1 MKLVTEWIVTSHIWE
16 TLLTITTLPFS
27 LLAHFVSVLPRKR
40 LVFCLR
46 VFEFFI
52 SKKLSTNRKKCQTYG
67 FPYLHRINK
76 IKLNYLWYI
85 LLFRVCK
92 IIHFSEGF
100 AKISQKIWTVDEKHI
115 NSCQYKHA
123 WNIWHICK
131 LKSLVKYP
139 DLFFNTSWS
148 FWIRSY
154 TFQKYFWI
162 VLGCN
167 LYLNCYNENGKS
179 K

>member
-1 MKLVTEWIVTSHIWE
+1 MGNFAHYHNIAIFSFGSFCFCFTKKKASF
-16 TLLTITTLPFS
+16 LLKSFRIFYFKKVINQPQK
-27 LLAHFVSVLPRKR
+27 VS
-40 LVFCLR
+40 
-46 VFEFFI
+46 
-52 SKKLSTNRKKCQTYG
+52 
-67 FPYLHRINK
+67 NK